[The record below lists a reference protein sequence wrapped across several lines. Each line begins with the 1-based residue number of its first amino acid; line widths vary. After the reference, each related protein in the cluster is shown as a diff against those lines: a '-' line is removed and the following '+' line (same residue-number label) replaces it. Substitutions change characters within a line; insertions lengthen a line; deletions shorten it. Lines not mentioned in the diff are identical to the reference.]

1 MKFKVMFALLIVVGF
16 GCCYFTVTEFF
27 MKKIHENEQS
37 NQNATTEIKKIDKVV
52 SEKIT
57 EESIDNAPL
66 DETVTKASSEP
77 EVEVDNAP
85 VEVEPPKAPIV
96 QQKTYTAQE
105 IKNAR
110 EYVGNYRYIKR
121 EINKTALKCV
131 AEKGFD
137 ITVCES
143 LSRKRYN
150 MSNDPESI
158 SRMDAK
164 YKEQLKIVQSSQ

>member
-1 MKFKVMFALLIVVGF
+1 MKFKVMFALLIVVAF

-27 MKKIHENEQS
+27 MKKIHETEQS

-57 EESIDNAPL
+57 EESI
-66 DETVTKASSEP
+66 
-77 EVEVDNAP
+77 DNAP

>member
-1 MKFKVMFALLIVVGF
+1 MKFKVMFALLIVIAF
-16 GCCYFTVTEFF
+16 GCCYFAVTEFF
-27 MKKIHENEQS
+27 MKKIHETEQS

-57 EESIDNAPL
+57 EESI
-66 DETVTKASSEP
+66 
-77 EVEVDNAP
+77 DNAP

-131 AEKGFD
+131 TEKGFD